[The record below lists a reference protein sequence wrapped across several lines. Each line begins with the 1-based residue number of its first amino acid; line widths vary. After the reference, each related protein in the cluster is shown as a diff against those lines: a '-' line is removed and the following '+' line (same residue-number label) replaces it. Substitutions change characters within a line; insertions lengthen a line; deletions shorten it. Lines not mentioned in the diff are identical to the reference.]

1 MRDHELRQRAVSEMH
16 LRRWPQVRVPSHIV
30 QWVLMV
36 GPEERDA
43 ERAMIE
49 EKAGTGSDPGSP
61 AHREGDL
68 GKQVRFSWERHSEG
82 SSLTLFVD
90 HSAGEDM
97 LDPRAHPGLASA
109 LDWAREV
116 PGAIVRST
124 RLWIVASDEAAE
136 ELVGHLPIVAE
147 ELVSCRVGEHVRMW
161 SDFRLKGDGFGHTV
175 VAANG
180 ATASDLTRQVQR
192 LQELG
197 NYRNRALLG
206 LPVAQECWPKLDKAE
221 SKLRALAD
229 RVATTD
235 ERDDVLL
242 DSLSDLSLEL
252 AAVSTEISFRMDA
265 TKAYAQL
272 VRDRLEQ
279 LRDQAVP
286 GFASLT
292 DFTQRRFLPAMNTC
306 SATTDRVKELSLR
319 VAQLSSLL
327 RARIETRIENQN
339 SSMLQSME
347 RSSAMQ
353 LRLQQL
359 VEGLSVVALSYYLI
373 GLFAYLL
380 KGLPDGWFGI
390 DDELLVAYAVV
401 PVVLVI
407 WAITRILK
415 KRLLG

>member
-16 LRRWPQVRVPSHIV
+16 LRRWPRVSVPSHIV
-30 QWVLMV
+30 QWVLV
-36 GPEERDA
+36 VTLEERED
-43 ERAMIE
+43 ERAKIE
-49 EKAGTGSDPGSP
+49 ARASTDVAGSP
-61 AHREGDL
+61 SHREGSL
-68 GKQVRFSWERHSEG
+68 GKGVRFSWERHSEG

-90 HSAGEDM
+90 SGDGEDF
-97 LDPRAHPGLASA
+97 LDPRSHKGLADA
-109 LDWAREV
+109 LDWAQAM

-124 RLWIVASDEAAE
+124 RLWVVADDAAAQR
-136 ELVGHLPIVAE
+136 LVEQLPIVVE
-147 ELVSCRVGEHVRMW
+147 ELVSCRLGEHVRMW

-206 LPVAQECWPKLDKAE
+206 LPVAQECWPKLDAAE
-221 SKLRALAD
+221 AKLRALAD

-242 DSLSDLSLEL
+242 DALSDLSLEL

-272 VRDRLEQ
+272 VRERLEQ
-279 LRDQAVP
+279 LHDVPVP

-306 SATTDRVKELSLR
+306 GATTDRVKELSLR

-339 SSMLQSME
+339 SAMLQSME

-373 GLFAYLL
+373 GLLAYLL
-380 KGLPDGWFGI
+380 KGLPDDLFGI
-390 DDELLVAYAVV
+390 ADEYVVGYAVL
-401 PVVLVI
+401 PVVLII
-407 WAITRILK
+407 WGITRILK